1 MMSLSNHGA
10 REVQHQKPLW
20 TNNISEMYRVY
31 ILRCCD
37 GKYYTGVTNNIELR
51 ILQHQQGLDPNA
63 FTYKRRPI
71 ELVFN
76 EVFKDIDQAIAF
88 EKQVKGWRREKKE
101 AIING
106 DWNKLP
112 ELSKAYTLRLTNG
125 GSTAEP
131 GEASL

>member
-1 MMSLSNHGA
+1 
-10 REVQHQKPLW
+10 
-20 TNNISEMYRVY
+20 MYHVY

-106 DWNKLP
+106 DWDKLP